1 MAPVLEIKDL
11 EKRYTGFALDK
22 ISFTLEAGYIMGL
35 IGPNGAGKTTTIK
48 LIMNLLKRDGGEILL
63 FGQDYGNAIE
73 ERRIKDRIG
82 FIYEDN
88 FYYEDLTLRE
98 MKGLIAPFYSSW
110 DEKTYKNFLSDFGL
124 PETKKIKELS
134 KGMKVKFS
142 LVIALSHNADLL
154 ILDEPTSGLDPLIR
168 REVLDLL
175 SALIQDENKAV
186 LFSTHI
192 TSDLEKSADFIT
204 LLKDGKVVFTTAK
217 DSLLDTYGIV
227 KGPRELLAGER
238 SGLFLGTKENQFG
251 FEGLVKDRIKA
262 RDLLGGKVV
271 IEKPSLEDL
280 IYYILRN

>member
-1 MAPVLEIKDL
+1 MTPVLEIKDL
-11 EKRYTGFALDK
+11 EKRYTGFSLDK

-63 FGQDYGNAIE
+63 FGQDNIIE
-73 ERRIKDRIG
+73 ERKIKDRIG

-88 FYYEDLTLRE
+88 YYYEDLTLRE

-110 DEKTYKNFLSDFGL
+110 DEKTYKGFLSDFGL
-124 PETKKIKELS
+124 PENKKIKELS

-204 LLKDGKVVFTTAK
+204 LLNDGKVVFTTAK

-227 KGPRELLAGER
+227 KGPRELLAGEKN
-238 SGLFLGTKENQFG
+238 SLFIGTKENQFG

-262 RDLLGGKVV
+262 RDLLGGKAV

-280 IYYILRN
+280 IYYILRT

>member
-73 ERRIKDRIG
+73 EKRIKDRIG

-98 MKGLIAPFYSSW
+98 MKSLIAPFYSSW
-110 DEKTYKNFLSDFGL
+110 NEKTYKSFLSDFGL